1 MSLGQFRQWVV
12 AVADLCCRRSV
23 SPKLD
28 VGGLGELERMDAM
41 AQSEAMFDAGTML
54 DAGAGNAACTVGA
67 M

>member
-1 MSLGQFRQWVV
+1 MSLGHVRQLVV
-12 AVADLCCRRSV
+12 AVADPSLGRSV